1 LQIIDIT
8 QELFSCNVYPGDRQP
23 AFERVMQ
30 MPDAPYQVTDI
41 SLCAHNGTHVDAPLH
56 FIADGQ
62 AVDELALNIFCG
74 RCLVAEYLDT
84 ATFIAACRRIE
95 RLLLKGEIDIT
106 PAIARTIARTKLR
119 LLGVESQSFGPMRE
133 SMDVHRIL
141 LRAGI
146 VLLEGLDLLHAPPGS
161 YTLAAFPLKLGGCE
175 GAPVRAV
182 LIR

>member
-1 LQIIDIT
+1 MKIIDIT
-8 QELFSCNVYPGDRQP
+8 QELFSCNVYPGDRKP
-23 AFERVMQ
+23 GFERVKQ
-30 MPDAPYQVTDI
+30 MPGASYQLTNI

-84 ATFIAACRRIE
+84 ATMIAICRREE
-95 RLLLKGEIDIT
+95 RLLLKENAEIT
-106 PAIARTIARTKLR
+106 PAIASSIARTKLR
-119 LLGVESQSFGPMRE
+119 LLGVESQSIGPMRE
-133 SMDVHRIL
+133 SMEVHRIL
-141 LRAGI
+141 LSAGI
-146 VLLEGLDLLHAPPGS
+146 VLLEGLDLLHAPPGH

-182 LIR
+182 LIG